1 MDSAI
6 KKKQKNTIFI
16 VVCNKKVAAW
26 RDRMK
31 LHCVIVEIALICYN
45 ANKATVTYGLKQTY
59 W

>member
-6 KKKQKNTIFI
+6 KKNQKNTIPI
-16 VVCNKKVAAW
+16 VVCNKKIAAL

-45 ANKATVTYGLKQTY
+45 ASKATVTYGYK
-59 W
+59 